1 MREEVANTLLLEC
14 NVRVR
19 DQMDHAG
26 VVHELLNGDSS
37 LKRLVMVE
45 DFHRDWQKH

>member
-26 VVHELLNGDSS
+26 VVHELLNGDLA
-37 LKRLVMVE
+37 LKRSVTVE
-45 DFHRDWQKH
+45 CFRRDWQKD

>member
-14 NVRVR
+14 KVRVR
-19 DQMDHAG
+19 DHMDDTE
-26 VVHELLNGDSS
+26 VIHELLNGDLA

-45 DFHRDWQKH
+45 DFHLDWQKH